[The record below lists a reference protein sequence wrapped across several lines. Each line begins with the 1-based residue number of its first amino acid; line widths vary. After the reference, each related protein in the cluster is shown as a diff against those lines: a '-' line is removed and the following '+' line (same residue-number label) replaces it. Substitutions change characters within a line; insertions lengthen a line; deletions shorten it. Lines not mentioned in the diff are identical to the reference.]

1 MIYLTWILY
10 VKIHISTFGKK
21 KKNLCV
27 ISVPP
32 AIQSEPIDSIEVK
45 ENEIL
50 VLECD
55 ATGNPRP
62 SILWLRDGNE
72 IEPDSAFQFSIDN
85 SFLEVRNAT
94 VSFQKFNYNIS
105 HDLYIVTCFF
115 SLLIYAVWIIS
126 F

>member
-1 MIYLTWILY
+1 M
-10 VKIHISTFGKK
+10 
-21 KKNLCV
+21 
-27 ISVPP
+27 
-32 AIQSEPIDSIEVK
+32 K

-85 SFLEVRNAT
+85 SFLEVINAT

-105 HDLYIVTCFF
+105 NDLYNVTPF
-115 SLLIYAVWIIS
+115 LYAV
-126 F
+126 